1 LPVKW
6 ERIADGNVDLISTL
20 IIWLTMDPMLWEIG
34 ETATAL
40 RRAFDRR
47 AGSLGITR
55 AQWRAL
61 ARLSRTPGLRQV
73 ELADQL
79 DMEAITLCRIVDR
92 LADAGL
98 VERRAD
104 PQDRRAW
111 RLILTDKAT
120 PLVKTL
126 GALADDLGEEA
137 LAGLDAAQREAIRT
151 GLLQIRDNVAATAR
165 NKAVGG

>member
-1 LPVKW
+1 
-6 ERIADGNVDLISTL
+6 
-20 IIWLTMDPMLWEIG
+20 MDAMLWEIG

-55 AQWRAL
+55 AQWRVL

-92 LADAGL
+92 LAEAGL
-98 VERRAD
+98 VERQAD

-111 RLILTDKAT
+111 KLMLTDNAA

-126 GALADDLGEEA
+126 SALADDLAEEA
-137 LAGLDAAQREAIRT
+137 LAGLDVAQRNAVRA
-151 GLLQIRDNVAATAR
+151 GLGLIRDNVAATPR
-165 NKAVGG
+165 NKALGE